1 MRIGIDISTLL
12 NHGRDIGAGRYI
24 FNLVKSLLTAGAANS
39 HIDKATGDGSIPATG
54 QADIV
59 SHINSA
65 ATSQEPVTYVLTA
78 RYITDEHMSVI
89 EEFKKLKT
97 GNHKLE
103 LKLFKTTRKK
113 LDCANRLRFPPI
125 ELLGFKAD
133 LLHCPD
139 YLIPPTLNKNIVL
152 TIHDLAFI
160 RFPQFN
166 FDWFI
171 KKYTKEVTKNAQ
183 VAKKISADSQSTKND
198 LIDFFGINPEKIDV
212 IHLGAEEK
220 FKKLGENEKKMDL
233 PAKYDLQK
241 KHNIS
246 KKFILSVGTIEP
258 RENFETLIRAFNTLK
273 KDGLDIQ
280 LAIAGRT
287 GWKSEATYEEKEKSP
302 FKQDIIFTGRLT
314 DDELVQFYNMA
325 ELFVYPS
332 IFEGFGLPVLE
343 AMQCGLP
350 VVASNTSSIPEI
362 VSDPLTRTF
371 LVEVNNDRDFS
382 EKIKLILSDS
392 HLRGELSEKSI
403 SNSKKFSW
411 GLTAEKT
418 FGAYLKVI

>member
-12 NHGRDIGAGRYI
+12 NHGKDIGAGRYI
-24 FNLVKSLLTAGAANS
+24 FNLVKSLLTASAANS
-39 HIDKATGDGSIPATG
+39 HIVKAAGDDNFAETG
-54 QADIV
+54 QADTI
-59 SHINSA
+59 SYINSA
-65 ATSQEPVTYVLTA
+65 ATSQEPVTYVLIA
-78 RYITDEHMSVI
+78 RHITDEHMAVI

-97 GNHKLE
+97 GSCKLE
-103 LKLFKTTRKK
+103 LKLFKTSQKK
-113 LDCANRLRFPPI
+113 LDCWNRLRFPPI

-139 YLIPPTLNKNIVL
+139 FLIPPTLNKNIVL

-183 VAKKISADSQSTKND
+183 IAKRIIAVSYSTKND
-198 LIDFFGINPEKIDV
+198 IVDLFGINPEKVDV
-212 IHLGAEEK
+212 THEAADEV
-220 FKKLGENEKKMDL
+220 FRKLIEGEKK
-233 PAKYDLQK
+233 YSLQK
-241 KHNIS
+241 KYNIS

-258 RENFETLIRAFNTLK
+258 RKNFETLIRAFNILK
-273 KDGLDIQ
+273 KDGFDIK
-280 LAIAGRT
+280 LVIAGRM

-302 FKQDIIFTGRLT
+302 FKEDIIFTGRLT

-362 VSDPLTRTF
+362 VSDSVTRVF
-371 LVEVNNDRDFS
+371 LVEVNNEREFS
-382 EKIKLILSDS
+382 GKIKLILSDS
-392 HLRGELSEKSI
+392 RLREELSEKSI
-403 SNSKKFSW
+403 ANAAKFSW
-411 GLTAEKT
+411 DLTAEKT
-418 FGAYLKVI
+418 FSAYLKII

>member
-24 FNLVKSLLTAGAANS
+24 FNLVKSLLAA
-39 HIDKATGDGSIPATG
+39 
-54 QADIV
+54 
-59 SHINSA
+59 SA
-65 ATSQEPVTYVLTA
+65 AAVTFQEPVTYVLTA
-78 RYITDEHMSVI
+78 RYITDEHMPVI
-89 EEFKKLKT
+89 EEFIKLKT

-103 LKLFKTTRKK
+103 LKLFKTSQKN
-113 LDCANRLRFPPI
+113 LDCWNRLRFPPI

-139 YLIPPTLNKNIVL
+139 FLIPPTLNKNIVL

-171 KKYTKEVTKNAQ
+171 KKYTKEVTENAQ
-183 VAKKISADSQSTKND
+183 VAKRIIAVSYSTKND
-198 LIDFFGINPEKIDV
+198 LVDLFGINPEKVDV
-212 IHLGAEEK
+212 THEAADEI
-220 FKKLGENEKKMDL
+220 FRKLIEDEKK
-233 PAKYDLQK
+233 YSLQK
-241 KHNIS
+241 KYNIS

-258 RENFETLIRAFNTLK
+258 RKNYPALIRVFNEVK
-273 KDGLDIQ
+273 KDRFDIQ
-280 LAIAGRT
+280 LVIAGRT

-302 FKQDIIFTGRLT
+302 FKEDIIFTGRLA
-314 DDELVQFYNMA
+314 DDELVQLYNMA

-362 VSDPLTRTF
+362 VSDPVTRTF
-371 LVEVNNDRDFS
+371 LVEVNNDREFS

-392 HLRGELSEKSI
+392 HLREELSEKSAA
-403 SNSKKFSW
+403 NSKKFSW

-418 FGAYLKVI
+418 FSAYLKVI